1 MTEQLPY
8 SVIRR
13 YPGFE
18 LRQYP
23 AHLRAE
29 VDVRALQRDAGNI
42 GFNPLVRYISG
53 NNRERQSIAMT
64 APVLQTSV
72 DASAETH
79 RIAFV
84 LPADLDP
91 QNTPDPSD
99 ANVSVRSYPACQ
111 MAAISFRG
119 GWNPNVFVQRGEE
132 LMGYLREEGLE
143 PVGPLSFARFDPP
156 WKPGLLRHNEVLVQ
170 VKGEQ

>member
-8 SVIRR
+8 SVIKR
-13 YPGFE
+13 YPASSCANTQPTSAP
-18 LRQYP
+18 RS
-23 AHLRAE
+23 
-29 VDVRALQRDAGNI
+29 DVRALQRDAGNI

-91 QNTPDPSD
+91 QNTPDPAD
-99 ANVSVRSYPACQ
+99 PKVSVRSYPACQ